1 MKLVYRY
8 PGGTAIKAKVVSKR
22 RVLYD
27 FTAMGSGKR
36 NIWNLC
42 VRKIGEQGGDMWA
55 QCVTQK
61 SCNLSR
67 GKEEIHMQGGRAA
80 KGNAKGEN
88 NI

>member
-1 MKLVYRY
+1 
-8 PGGTAIKAKVVSKR
+8 
-22 RVLYD
+22 
-27 FTAMGSGKR
+27 MGSGKQ

-80 KGNAKGEN
+80 KGNARGEN
-88 NI
+88 NIYPVCIFCICLKIGVTELKK